1 LSTLGLYLVAV
12 LIWGST
18 WLAIKFQLGV
28 VPPMVSVAWRFALA
42 ALMLLAWCA
51 LRRRPL
57 RFGLRDHL
65 WIALQGIVM
74 FGLNYAGVY
83 LSEQY
88 LTSGLV
94 AVLFSTVVIMNALGM
109 RLFFGLP
116 IRPATGLAA
125 LVGVAGVALVF
136 WPQLAGLSGSNQ
148 QRQGVAFGLGATV
161 IASLGNMVATR
172 IHRRGLP
179 VMAVNAW
186 SMLYGAL
193 FVAALAAAA
202 GQRFVFDPSWG
213 YVASL
218 IYLALF
224 GSALAFGAYLTLMRR
239 IGADRAAYTAV
250 AVPVVA
256 LLLSNVFEQ
265 LRWQPVTVIGVALC
279 LAGNVLMLRGRSRPG
294 RVADRA
300 A

>member
-1 LSTLGLYLVAV
+1 MSTLGLYLVAV

-94 AVLFSTVVIMNALGM
+94 AVLFSTVVFMNALGM

-116 IRPATGLAA
+116 IRPATSLAA
-125 LVGVAGVALVF
+125 LVGFAGVALLF
-136 WPQLAGLSGSNQ
+136 WPQLESLSGSNQ
-148 QRQGVAFGLGATV
+148 QLPGVALGLGATV
-161 IASLGNMVATR
+161 VASLGNMVATR
-172 IHRRGLP
+172 VHQRGLP
-179 VMAVNAW
+179 VMPVNAW

-193 FVAALAAAA
+193 FVAALAVAG
-202 GQRFVFDPSWG
+202 GQRFVFDTSWR
-213 YVASL
+213 YVVSL
-218 IYLALF
+218 AYLALF

-256 LLLSNVFEQ
+256 LLLSSIFEQ
-265 LRWQPVTVIGVALC
+265 LRWQLASVIGVALC
-279 LAGNVLMLRGRSRPG
+279 LAGNVLMLRRRSRPDSVAG
-294 RVADRA
+294 RVA
-300 A
+300 